1 MQKKFLENFTQEKFF
16 ASLTISDLGAHNF
29 DPTYAIR
36 KKKFFLGVIFDAES
50 GRKKFFRN
58 SNFLV
63 ILGISVDTN
72 QYVLSFFS

>member
-36 KKKFFLGVIFDAES
+36 KKNFLGVIFDAES
-50 GRKKFFRN
+50 GHKKIFSKFELFG
-58 SNFLV
+58 NF
-63 ILGISVDTN
+63 GN
-72 QYVLSFFS
+72 